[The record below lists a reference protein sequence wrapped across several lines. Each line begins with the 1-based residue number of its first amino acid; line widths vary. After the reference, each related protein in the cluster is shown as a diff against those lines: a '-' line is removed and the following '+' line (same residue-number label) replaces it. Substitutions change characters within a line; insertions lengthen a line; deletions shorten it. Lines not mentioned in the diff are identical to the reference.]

1 MNLFDQRPDSYRNP
15 PTSEL
20 GSYMDDP
27 EADWP
32 RDLFEDGDVDGEIAT

>member
-1 MNLFDQRPDSYRNP
+1 MNLFDQQPDSYRNP

-32 RDLFEDGDVDGEIAT
+32 CDLFEDGDVDAES